1 LTIDLSFK
9 KIVWK
14 PFNFDKRQSLLVS
27 QRYGLNVLLSKLLVI
42 RNIQLE
48 EIDFF
53 LNPEL
58 NKILPD
64 PFILKDMEKS
74 VKRIFLSIKNKE
86 KIGII
91 SDYDVDGSSSAAIIV
106 KFLKLINIEYFLE
119 IPDRINEGYGPNN
132 RILDKFKKNNI
143 KLILSLDCGTNSNDI
158 FNKNN
163 INNIDVIIFDHHISE
178 SNNQDL
184 YALVNPNRSD
194 EKNNLKNLAAV
205 GVTFLMLVALR
216 RELRNNDYYKNN
228 NLNEH
233 NLTSYLDLV
242 ALGTVC
248 DVVNLTHLNRAY
260 VQKGMQIIY
269 KRNNKGIS
277 SLIDISNIRRIPNA
291 FDLAFIIGP
300 KLNAAGRIGESNL
313 SSKILFS
320 NDYKEIESISRKLHL
335 LNEKRKLIEENILNE
350 AKEQAYKQNKNKVII
365 VSSENWHP
373 GVIGIVASRILD
385 QFNKPVI
392 VISKN
397 NSEGTGSARSLYNI
411 DLGSLIILAKEKGI
425 LLKGGGHK
433 YAAGLKIKNSKI
445 IEFSDFL
452 EKNINYDFSID
463 NHINFYDS
471 IISIEEINQNLLD
484 DLESLEP
491 FGKGNDEPKF
501 LIKNL
506 KIDFIKVIKDKHI
519 SMKLSNNLGSSI
531 QAISFNSVETI
542 LGDNLINS
550 KNELINVIATI
561 KRDNFTNKNRAQLI
575 INDASL

>member
-1 LTIDLSFK
+1 MTIDLSFK

-277 SLIDISNIRRIPNA
+277 SLIDISNIRRAPNA

-501 LIKNL
+501 FIKNL

>member
-1 LTIDLSFK
+1 MTIDLSFK

-277 SLIDISNIRRIPNA
+277 SLIDISNIRRVPNA

-445 IEFSDFL
+445 IELSDFL

-501 LIKNL
+501 FIKNL

-542 LGDNLINS
+542 LGENLINS

>member
-1 LTIDLSFK
+1 MTIDLSFK

-277 SLIDISNIRRIPNA
+277 SLIDISNIRRAPNA

-313 SSKILFS
+313 SSKILNPS
-320 NDYKEIESISRKLHL
+320 
-335 LNEKRKLIEENILNE
+335 
-350 AKEQAYKQNKNKVII
+350 
-365 VSSENWHP
+365 
-373 GVIGIVASRILD
+373 
-385 QFNKPVI
+385 
-392 VISKN
+392 
-397 NSEGTGSARSLYNI
+397 
-411 DLGSLIILAKEKGI
+411 
-425 LLKGGGHK
+425 
-433 YAAGLKIKNSKI
+433 
-445 IEFSDFL
+445 
-452 EKNINYDFSID
+452 
-463 NHINFYDS
+463 
-471 IISIEEINQNLLD
+471 
-484 DLESLEP
+484 
-491 FGKGNDEPKF
+491 
-501 LIKNL
+501 
-506 KIDFIKVIKDKHI
+506 
-519 SMKLSNNLGSSI
+519 
-531 QAISFNSVETI
+531 
-542 LGDNLINS
+542 
-550 KNELINVIATI
+550 
-561 KRDNFTNKNRAQLI
+561 
-575 INDASL
+575 

>member
-1 LTIDLSFK
+1 MTIDLSFK

-14 PFNFDKRQSLLVS
+14 PFNFDKRQSLLLS

-64 PFILKDMEKS
+64 PFVLKDMEKS

-277 SLIDISNIRRIPNA
+277 SLIDISNIRRVPNA

-365 VSSENWHP
+365 VSSKNWHP

-501 LIKNL
+501 FIKNL

-542 LGDNLINS
+542 LGENLINS

>member
-1 LTIDLSFK
+1 MTIDLSFK

-14 PFNFDKRQSLLVS
+14 PFNFDKRQSLLLS

-64 PFILKDMEKS
+64 PFVLKDMEKS

-277 SLIDISNIRRIPNA
+277 SLIDISNIRRAPNA

-335 LNEKRKLIEENILNE
+335 LNVKRKLIEENILNE

-445 IEFSDFL
+445 IELSDFL

-501 LIKNL
+501 FIKNL

-542 LGDNLINS
+542 LGENLINS